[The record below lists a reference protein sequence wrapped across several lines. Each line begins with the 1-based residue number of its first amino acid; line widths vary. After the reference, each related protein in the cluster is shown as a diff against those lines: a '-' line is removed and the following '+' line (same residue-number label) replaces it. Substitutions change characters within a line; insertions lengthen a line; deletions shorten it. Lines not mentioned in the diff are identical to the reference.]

1 MIMLT
6 REEAQQLVVA
16 RLGKRHDAE
25 NISVAEDRTIERAF
39 GWVFFLVEPEHRAPH
54 HLDAPL
60 QGPIIVNRYVGQV
73 IASSI
78 SYPAERLIE
87 IYEALLAK
95 GQASG
100 GDWCLTVSYPIP
112 WSGFR
117 LRRLERKAKEAGFY
131 EIR

>member
-1 MIMLT
+1 MLT
-6 REEAQQLVVA
+6 REEAQQLVLA

-25 NISVAEDRTIERAF
+25 NLSVAEDRTIERAF
-39 GWVFFLVEPEHRAPH
+39 GWVFFLIEPAQRAPH

-60 QGPIIVNRYVGQV
+60 QGPILVNRYVGQV

-78 SYPAERLIE
+78 RYPPERLIE

-95 GQASG
+95 NQASA
-100 GDWCLTVSYPIP
+100 GDWCLAVSYPVP

-117 LRRLERKAKEAGFY
+117 LRRLKKKIKEAGFY